1 MDKRLGEGGAM
12 RKIVLAA
19 LLVALVGALGLA
31 APVGAG
37 TGGDEDGGGT
47 EEYPYIDPGG
57 VDGCGSEPVE
67 VGDPNYDGAC
77 GPIES
82 VELGAEFLKTVEGA
96 VVRCRVV
103 EERITYRA
111 KVGGNRIWDY
121 VQQVEWCWNG
131 ISIRRINRIRF
142 PRLTWI
148 GGLYWDFKGH
158 TASSCAGTGEY
169 SPCSELAGRSSAYIA
184 TQGKFQSFTCGVK
197 VFCITKLPG
206 MWLKANAAGRITGYG
221 NL

>member
-1 MDKRLGEGGAM
+1 
-12 RKIVLAA
+12 V
-19 LLVALVGALGLA
+19 LA

-37 TGGDEDGGGT
+37 TGGDEDRSRV
-47 EEYPYIDPGG
+47 EEYPYIEPGG
-57 VDGCGSEPVE
+57 FDGCGSEPVE
-67 VGDPNYDGAC
+67 VGDLNYDGAC

-82 VELGAEFLKTVEGA
+82 VDLGGEFLKTLDGA

-111 KVGGNRIWDY
+111 KIGGNKIWEY

-131 ISIRRINRIRF
+131 ISIRKINRIRF
-142 PRLTWI
+142 PRLTLV
-148 GGLYWDFKGH
+148 GSLYWDFKGH

-169 SPCSELAGRSSAYIA
+169 SPCSELARRSSAYIA
-184 TQGKFQSFTCGVK
+184 TQGKFQSFTCGVRL
-197 VFCITKLPG
+197 FCITKLPG
-206 MWLKANAAGRITGYG
+206 MWLKVNATGKITGYG